1 MSSPGSRV
9 TKVAI
14 ADASSAPIS
23 RTVSATSSGV
33 LNIR

>member
-1 MSSPGSRV
+1 MSSPGSGV
-9 TKVAI
+9 MNVAI
-14 ADASSAPIS
+14 TDASSAPMS